1 MRPVSFCGRVTAS
14 ACASTTPRS
23 VSSAFARSKASRP
36 VRERVFTI
44 STAGPVSFA
53 SRRGGA
59 LRAASVSIRVRAS
72 VLRAKVRTAAPPR
85 KGVVSCSRSACLHE
99 NCN

>member
-1 MRPVSFCGRVTAS
+1 M
-14 ACASTTPRS
+14 
-23 VSSAFARSKASRP
+23 SSAFARSKASRP

-72 VLRAKVRTAAPPR
+72 VLRAKVRTDGAAR
-85 KGVVSCSRSACLHE
+85 KGVSPCSRSAGVNE
-99 NCN
+99 NRN